1 MYTKLQS
8 NFQVVKSSGSG
19 GLPFYLEVPF
29 FTNAPHI
36 VEMIAMICVHTKDF
50 SCRQMMFRT
59 RGEESTLVQEVGGL
73 ASRIR
78 LKGGRLI
85 WEWQV
90 GEEEND
96 DDDDDDDEKRRSKV
110 REED

>member
-1 MYTKLQS
+1 M
-8 NFQVVKSSGSG
+8 
-19 GLPFYLEVPF
+19 PFL
-29 FTNAPHI
+29 TNAPHI
-36 VEMIAMICVHTKDF
+36 VEMNAMICVHTKDL
-50 SCRQMMFRT
+50 SHDQMMFRT

-90 GEEEND
+90 GEDEDD
-96 DDDDDDDEKRRSKV
+96 DDDDDDDE
-110 REED
+110 EEEEEEGA

>member
-1 MYTKLQS
+1 MYIKLQS
-8 NFQVVKSSGSG
+8 SFQVVKSSGSG

-29 FTNAPHI
+29 LINAPHI
-36 VEMIAMICVHTKDF
+36 VEMIAKDF
-50 SCRQMMFRT
+50 SCHQLMFRT

-90 GEEEND
+90 GEEED
-96 DDDDDDDEKRRSKV
+96 DDYVDE
-110 REED
+110 EEKGA

>member
-1 MYTKLQS
+1 MYIKLQS

-29 FTNAPHI
+29 LINVPHI
-36 VEMIAMICVHTKDF
+36 VEMIAKDF
-50 SCRQMMFRT
+50 SCHQLMFRT
-59 RGEESTLVQEVGGL
+59 RGEESTLVQEVGRL

-90 GEEEND
+90 GEEED
-96 DDDDDDDEKRRSKV
+96 DDDK
-110 REED
+110 EEDGNCNVGRS

>member
-1 MYTKLQS
+1 
-8 NFQVVKSSGSG
+8 
-19 GLPFYLEVPF
+19 
-29 FTNAPHI
+29 
-36 VEMIAMICVHTKDF
+36 MICVHTKDL
-50 SCRQMMFRT
+50 SHHQMMFRT

-85 WEWQV
+85 WEWQG
-90 GEEEND
+90 GEEENDD

>member
-1 MYTKLQS
+1 
-8 NFQVVKSSGSG
+8 
-19 GLPFYLEVPF
+19 
-29 FTNAPHI
+29 
-36 VEMIAMICVHTKDF
+36 
-50 SCRQMMFRT
+50 MFRT

-90 GEEEND
+90 GED
-96 DDDDDDDEKRRSKV
+96 DDIYIMMKYVTKK
-110 REED
+110 